1 MQGLPGW
8 RPEWRRLAWP
18 ALLIALTLA
27 LYAPSL
33 SYGLIWDDPRWYG
46 QAAGRSLEQ
55 LFFGLK
61 TYQFYRPFSLLLNQQ
76 FIAAD
81 GRVFAGAAH
90 AAQLAA
96 HLAAVLLLAPA
107 LRALGLK
114 RWHADLSALAFALYP
129 MAFQA
134 VAWQAPQG
142 PWILSLSL
150 AAIAAAGRFANGRAA
165 WGLVSA
171 LAFAAALLFQESALP
186 MAAFVVFAAWRT
198 NRGGTRERQGES
210 LTSLFLRPSSR
221 TLLFSAGIAAVAL
234 LYLAI
239 WLNVPR
245 DANVTGEGRDPR
257 VLAYFLQA
265 VAWPVARALAGPL
278 AAWAPQMQAL
288 AFGAVVLALAA
299 ALVVRGEAV
308 AAAISLGWIV
318 FALLPPLVG
327 LSWEYVSYGERLTY
341 VMAPGVAV
349 LWAGL
354 AAWILPRSRARG
366 SIVLAVGSRSLAP
379 MLAAL
384 GLAAYVGLGLAQ
396 LRDFRAVYA
405 TGTSQLK
412 SAIDVLAAAP
422 DSTVLFVNFPD
433 RFELRAP
440 YYPLGFWGIVLAP
453 VIQDLRDFAIAD
465 AGQAGR
471 DVSASAFVT
480 GALERE
486 AWPYR
491 VDMRGVNAG
500 PDGLVEQALP
510 LDAVYLSDYLPHGGL
525 RLSNVGDVA
534 PDTGGTPLAT
544 FDDLIALRSATR
556 GPNGALE
563 LRWAALRQPSTDDA
577 LFIHVWQGDAFVT
590 DIGGDALGGLI
601 PLWAWRPGDLI
612 IDRRTLPLESLPPGD
627 LTIRVGVFN
636 RATGERYPLIG
647 AAGVDNAYALP

>member
-1 MQGLPGW
+1 MQRLT
-8 RPEWRRLAWP
+8 WRRLAWP

-27 LYAPSL
+27 LYAPAL
-33 SYGLIWDDPRWYG
+33 GYGLIWDDPRWYG

-81 GRVFAGAAH
+81 GRVLAGAAH

-150 AAIAAAGRFANGRAA
+150 AAVAAAGRFARGRTA

-171 LAFAAALLFQESALP
+171 VAFASALLFQESALP
-186 MAAFVVFAAWRT
+186 LAAFVVYAVWRKD
-198 NRGGTRERQGES
+198 GGETREKGKRLS
-210 LTSLFLRPSSR
+210 SLFARPSSR
-221 TLLFSAGIAAVAL
+221 TLLFSAGIAGIAV

-257 VLAYFLQA
+257 VLAYLLQA
-265 VAWPVARALAGPL
+265 AAWPVARALAGPL
-278 AAWAPQMQAL
+278 AAWTPQML
-288 AFGAVVLALAA
+288 VLVFGGVVLGLGGALAA
-299 ALVVRGEAV
+299 RGEAV
-308 AAAISLGWIV
+308 AAALALAWIG
-318 FALLPPLVG
+318 FGLLPPWVG
-327 LSWEYVSYGERLTY
+327 LSWEYVNYGERLTY

-354 AAWILPRSRARG
+354 AAWILPLTRARG
-366 SIVLAVGSRSLAP
+366 SVGVALSSRILAP
-379 MLAAL
+379 LLAAL
-384 GLAAYVGLGLAQ
+384 GMAAYASLGLVQ

-405 TGTSQLK
+405 TGTTQLR

-422 DSTVLFVNFPD
+422 DSRFLFVNFPD
-433 RFELRAP
+433 RYELRAP

-465 AGQAGR
+465 AGQAGQ

-510 LDAVYLSDYLPHGGL
+510 LDGVYLSDYLAHGGL

-544 FDDLIALRSATR
+544 FGDLVALRSATR

-577 LFIHVWQGDAFVT
+577 LFIHVWQGDTFVT
-590 DIGGDALGGLI
+590 DVGGDALGGLI

-612 IDRRTLPLESLPPGD
+612 IDRRTLPLAALPPGD
-627 LTIRVGVFN
+627 LTLRVGVFN
-636 RATGERYPLIG
+636 RATGERYPLVG

>member
-1 MQGLPGW
+1 MQRIP
-8 RPEWRRLAWP
+8 WRRLTWP

-33 SYGLIWDDPRWYG
+33 GYGLIWDDPRWYG

-81 GRVFAGAAH
+81 GRVLASAAH

-129 MAFQA
+129 AAFQA

-142 PWILSLSL
+142 PWVLSLSL
-150 AAIAAAGRFANGRAA
+150 AAIAAAGRFAHGRAI
-165 WGLVSA
+165 WGVVSA
-171 LAFAAALLFQESALP
+171 LAFASALLFQESALP
-186 MAAFVVFAAWRT
+186 LSVFMAWAVWRKDGADGE
-198 NRGGTRERQGES
+198 RGATLS
-210 LTSLFLRPSSR
+210 ALLARPSRR
-221 TLLFSAGIAAVAL
+221 TLLFGAGIAAIAL

-278 AAWAPQMQAL
+278 AAWAPQMLAL

-299 ALVVRGEAV
+299 ALVLRGEAL

-354 AAWILPRSRARG
+354 AAWLLPRSVARG
-366 SIVLAVGSRSLAP
+366 SIGLAVGSRLLAP
-379 MLAAL
+379 LLAAL
-384 GLAAYVGLGLAQ
+384 ALAAYASLGLAQ

-422 DSTVLFVNFPD
+422 GSKLLFVNFPD
-433 RFELRAP
+433 RYELRAP

-510 LDAVYLSDYLPHGGL
+510 LDAVYLSDYLPEGGL

-544 FDDLIALRSATR
+544 FGDLVVLRSAER
-556 GPNGALE
+556 GPNGAFE
-563 LRWAALRQPSTDDA
+563 LRWAALRQPSADDA

-612 IDRRTLPLESLPPGD
+612 IDRRTLPLASLPPGD

-636 RATGERYPLIG
+636 RASGERYLLIG

>member
-1 MQGLPGW
+1 ML
-8 RPEWRRLAWP
+8 RLTWRRLAWP
-18 ALLIALTLA
+18 TLLIALTLA

-33 SYGLIWDDPRWYG
+33 GYGLIWDDPRWYG

-81 GRVFAGAAH
+81 GRVLAGAAH

-96 HLAAVLLLAPA
+96 HLVAVLLLAPA

-150 AAIAAAGRFANGRAA
+150 AAIVAAGRFARGNAV

-186 MAAFVVFAAWRT
+186 FSAFVVWAAWSVERKAWSGE
-198 NRGGTRERQGES
+198 RGSFS
-210 LTSLFLRPSSR
+210 LAGLRSRR
-221 TLLFSAGIAAVAL
+221 TLLFTASIGVVAL

-257 VLAYFLQA
+257 VLAYVLQA

-278 AAWAPQMQAL
+278 AAWTPQMLAL
-288 AFGAVVLALAA
+288 AFGGVVLVLSA
-299 ALVVRGEAV
+299 ALVVRREAV
-308 AAAISLGWIV
+308 AAAISLVWIV
-318 FALLPPLVG
+318 FVLLPPWLG

-341 VMAPGVAV
+341 VMAPAVAV

-354 AAWILPRSRARG
+354 AAWLLPRARARG
-366 SIVLAVGSRSLAP
+366 SVGLALSSRLLAP
-379 MLAAL
+379 VAAAL

-405 TGTSQLK
+405 TGTSQLQAA
-412 SAIDVLAAAP
+412 SDVLAAAP
-422 DSTVLFVNFPD
+422 NSEFLFVNFPD
-433 RFELRAP
+433 RYELRAP

-453 VIQDLRDFAIAD
+453 VVQDLRDFAVAD

-480 GALERE
+480 GALQRE

-500 PDGLVEQALP
+500 PDGLVEQALA
-510 LDAVYLSDYLPHGGL
+510 LDAVYLSDYLPNGGL
-525 RLSNVGDVA
+525 GLRNVGDVA
-534 PDTGGTPLAT
+534 PDTGGPSLAT
-544 FDDLIALRSATR
+544 FGDLVVLRSAQR
-556 GPNGALE
+556 GPDGTLE
-563 LRWAALRQPSTDDA
+563 LRWAALRQPGADDA
-577 LFIHVWQGDAFVT
+577 LFIHVWQGDRFVT
-590 DIGGDALGGLI
+590 DVGGDTLGGLI

-612 IDRRTLPLESLPPGD
+612 IDRRTLPLASLPPGD
-627 LTIRVGVFN
+627 LTFRVGVFN
-636 RATGERYPLIG
+636 RASGERYPLIG
-647 AAGVDNAYALP
+647 ATGVDNAYALR